1 MTAHIHQIFYS
12 RATQTQLDAGFTG
25 LDNTANPRP
34 DWREYWPIR
43 QFLARE
49 SLVESDLYGFFSP
62 RFRTKTGLSAEAV
75 HRFID
80 AQSPDVDVVL
90 FCPYFDQSAC
100 FLNIFEQGAYC
111 HRGFLQVVKQAVARI
126 APGVSVD
133 DLITDSRNTVFCN
146 FFVAKPRFWRRWL
159 EKCEVL
165 FDIAERGADPFAQQ
179 LNADTT
185 YYPQVAPAKVFLIE
199 RVASLMLVTEPWRV
213 SSYQSNRMPLGIELF
228 TSLRR
233 ELLQLDALK
242 IAFTVNADLQYRA
255 AFIHSREQF
264 SVRLRGDGQRQR

>member
-12 RATQTQLDAGFTG
+12 PATQAQLDAGFTA

-34 DWREYWPIR
+34 DWREYWPMR
-43 QFLARE
+43 QFLARQ
-49 SLVESDLYGFFSP
+49 SLVESDFYGFFSP
-62 RFRTKTGLSAEAV
+62 KFRTKTGLSAEAV

-80 AQSPDVDVVL
+80 AQPPDVDVVL
-90 FCPYFDQSAC
+90 FSPYFDQGAC
-100 FLNIFEQGAYC
+100 FLNIFEQGIYC
-111 HRGFLQVVKQAVARI
+111 HRGFFQVVKQAMARI
-126 APGVSVD
+126 AREVPVD

-146 FFVAKPRFWRRWL
+146 FFVARPRFWRRWL

-165 FDIAERGADPFAQQ
+165 FDIAERGAEPFAQQ

-213 SSYQSNRMPLGIELF
+213 SSYKSNRMPLAIEQLASF
-228 TSLRR
+228 RR

-242 IAFTVNADLQYRA
+242 IAFTVNADPQYRA
-255 AFIHSREQF
+255 AFILSRERF
-264 SVRLRGDGQRQR
+264 SVRFSGQRQR